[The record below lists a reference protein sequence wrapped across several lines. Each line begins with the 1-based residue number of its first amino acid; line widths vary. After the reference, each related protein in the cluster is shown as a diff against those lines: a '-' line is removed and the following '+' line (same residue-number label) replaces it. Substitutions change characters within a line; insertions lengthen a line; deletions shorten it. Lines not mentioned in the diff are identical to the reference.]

1 MPNDCKNYLS
11 VSGPEAEVERF
22 MAQVVVT
29 EDGRRGGNGSVLDAN
44 KIVPCPEEYQHD
56 NEWCIE
62 RWGTKWSGYFG
73 GPLVHEKQGSGQ
85 AVLRLEFCTAWNP
98 FSVELYEILSRR
110 FPKLVISCR
119 YVESGMCFTG
129 VTTVRGGKVLEQTC
143 EPLKPCHYGELKA
156 ESPGVWVVV
165 DRREVA
171 AVIEAPEDL
180 LPVLQHMWG
189 DDEMWFYGEL
199 PPPLPDR
206 VSRVLGDR
214 ALMLD
219 EYFSDT
225 PTSEEINALN
235 ARVAEVRQQLL
246 EPTQGD
252 AIALLAHPS
261 TEVRNYALKRF
272 EAWKQQWNK

>member
-1 MPNDCKNYLS
+1 M
-11 VSGPEAEVERF
+11 
-22 MAQVVVT
+22 
-29 EDGRRGGNGSVLDAN
+29 
-44 KIVPCPEEYQHD
+44 
-56 NEWCIE
+56 
-62 RWGTKWSGYFG
+62 
-73 GPLVHEKQGSGQ
+73 
-85 AVLRLEFCTAWNP
+85 
-98 FSVELYEILSRR
+98 
-110 FPKLVISCR
+110 
-119 YVESGMCFTG
+119 
-129 VTTVRGGKVLEQTC
+129 
-143 EPLKPCHYGELKA
+143 
-156 ESPGVWVVV
+156 
-165 DRREVA
+165 
-171 AVIEAPEDL
+171 IEAPEDL

>member
-1 MPNDCKNYLS
+1 
-11 VSGPEAEVERF
+11 
-22 MAQVVVT
+22 
-29 EDGRRGGNGSVLDAN
+29 
-44 KIVPCPEEYQHD
+44 
-56 NEWCIE
+56 
-62 RWGTKWSGYFG
+62 
-73 GPLVHEKQGSGQ
+73 
-85 AVLRLEFCTAWNP
+85 
-98 FSVELYEILSRR
+98 
-110 FPKLVISCR
+110 
-119 YVESGMCFTG
+119 
-129 VTTVRGGKVLEQTC
+129 
-143 EPLKPCHYGELKA
+143 
-156 ESPGVWVVV
+156 
-165 DRREVA
+165 
-171 AVIEAPEDL
+171 
-180 LPVLQHMWG
+180 MWG